1 MSSKNAFLSE
11 LEDALANGPADR
23 RAKTLR
29 RVTDLFVFGS
39 SHFSGDHVALFE
51 ACSIISFRILYL
63 PRGQRSRT
71 VLNRYRTRRPASSA
85 RSPST
90 MPSMS
95 PVRFSPT
102 PCRSK
107 CGTGRECSNQSQDH
121 LLAISQR
128 SSLVETVTDVLVE
141 RGNRDVALS
150 TARNSGAKFS
160 ETGYIRLVQRSEQD
174 DELAKSVGARP
185 EIPRQYFLKL
195 LTTASMTVRLALQ
208 SAHPEHAGDVQSLVG
223 DIAAA
228 IQATAATAS
237 RDYAAAQAMVQ
248 GMWDAGQLDE
258 SNVEGFARAGKF
270 EETAAALAIM
280 GALPIDMVE
289 RAMVADREEAILL
302 VIKAI
307 GLSWPAARSVLYL
320 CAGKGGLAADTLAK
334 CRAIYYNMK
343 RETAAQVIKYQ
354 RDRK

>member
-39 SHFSGDHVALFE
+39 SHFSGDHVALFDGVFNHL
-51 ACSIISFRILYL
+51 ISDIE
-63 PRGQRSRT
+63 
-71 VLNRYRTRRPASSA
+71 SSA
-85 RSPST
+85 RAALADRLKSVPNAPPGVIRT
-90 MPSMS
+90 LAFDDAIDVAGPILANSMQIDNAAL
-95 PVRFSPT
+95 VENART
-102 PCRSK
+102 K
-107 CGTGRECSNQSQDH
+107 SQDH

-223 DIAAA
+223 DIAAGSRLRRRPRR
-228 IQATAATAS
+228 ATTPLRRPWFRACGTQVSSTKAMLRVSLEPANS
-237 RDYAAAQAMVQ
+237 RKPLPRLRSWARCQSI
-248 GMWDAGQLDE
+248 W
-258 SNVEGFARAGKF
+258 SNVRWSRTVRKQFCWSSRRSAYPGRPRDRYSTCAPAK
-270 EETAAALAIM
+270 ADW
-280 GALPIDMVE
+280 LPT
-289 RAMVADREEAILL
+289 RWRN
-302 VIKAI
+302 
-307 GLSWPAARSVLYL
+307 AARFI
-320 CAGKGGLAADTLAK
+320 T
-334 CRAIYYNMK
+334 
-343 RETAAQVIKYQ
+343 T
-354 RDRK
+354 